1 MGAAQAELP
10 RAYELPPPGYRDI
23 PHNLMEDQRH
33 GIDPIETILARAAE
47 NPEATESHTLVK
59 AVLSAIRNQDDV
71 SVGELCALSAEALA
85 LMHAFVQGCM
95 AGRYERSFLDSVAA
109 SLVSRQNRNFRPV
122 RKAA

>member
-1 MGAAQAELP
+1 MDEQL
-10 RAYELPPPGYRDI
+10 
-23 PHNLMEDQRH
+23 H

-47 NPEATESHTLVK
+47 NPGAADSRTLVK

-85 LMHAFVQGCM
+85 LMHSFVQGCM